1 MSNTIDTIDLYIASA
16 PAELQEKLHL
26 LRSTILKTAPAETTE
41 TITYKMPTFR
51 YNGNLI
57 HFAYFKNH
65 IGIYPGD
72 DAILHFSEQLKD
84 FKTSK
89 GAFQIP
95 LSVVIPEK
103 LIQEIVKYNA
113 AILKDKKGPN
123 WHESRGNWQD
133 AEELMQQIIVQT
145 PLDKTFKWGINVY
158 VFEGKNVVAWAGFKN
173 FFSIWFYNG
182 VFLEDKENVLIAASE
197 GQTKALRQWRF
208 KNVSEMNEAKIL
220 AYILESIQTIKD
232 GKEIKP
238 EKAAPKPLEGFLK
251 EQLEQDKNL
260 LSAFNKLTPSKQK
273 EYIIYIEEAKQEK
286 TKISRMDKIKPL
298 ILSGKGLN
306 DKYKK

>member
-26 LRSTILKTAPAETTE
+26 LRSTILKAAPAETTE

-72 DAILHFSEQLKD
+72 DAILHFSEQLKEY
-84 FKTSK
+84 KTSK

-95 LSVVIPEK
+95 IDDPIPEHI
-103 LIQEIVKYNA
+103 IQEIVKYNA

-123 WHESRGNWQD
+123 WHENRGNWQE
-133 AEELMQQIIVQT
+133 AEELMQQIIVKT

-158 VFEGKNVVAWAGFKN
+158 VYEGKNVVAWSGFKN

-208 KNVSEMNEAKIL
+208 KNVAEMNEAKIL

-238 EKAAPKPLEGFLK
+238 EKSAPKPLEGFLK

-273 EYIIYIEEAKQEK
+273 EYIIYIEETKQEK